1 MSTIYPSL
9 TGKRVLVT
17 GATKGIGRAIALRFA
32 ENGCD
37 IAATGRNSE
46 ELKSLAHEIRE
57 IGRRCEVLIA
67 DLSSTEETLAMARH
81 FADSHEPIDVL
92 VNNAGISFPETITD
106 LDPDHW
112 ATTLQVNLTAPA
124 LITSIIAQ
132 GMIDRRAGAIVNVSS
147 SAGSVAHT
155 EHAAYCASKFGLN
168 GLTKVLAL
176 ELGPHNIRVNAVA
189 PTVTLTPMGVQ
200 VWSAPEKRDPMIAQ
214 IPLGRFLEPREVAD
228 SVLFLASDSAAMI
241 TGEVL
246 LVDGGLTAH

>member
-1 MSTIYPSL
+1 M
-9 TGKRVLVT
+9 VT
-17 GATKGIGRAIALRFA
+17 GASKGIGRAIALRFA

-46 ELKSLAHEIRE
+46 ELKSLSREIRE
-57 IGRRCEVLIA
+57 IGRRCEVMTA
-67 DLSSTEETLAMARH
+67 DLSSRQDTLAMARH
-81 FADSHEPIDVL
+81 FADSDTAIDVL
-92 VNNAGISFPETITD
+92 VNNAGISFPETIID
-106 LDPDHW
+106 LDPEHW
-112 ATTLQVNLTAPA
+112 DTTIQVNLTAPA
-124 LITSIIAQ
+124 LITSIVAR
-132 GMIDRRAGAIVNVSS
+132 GMIERKSGVIVNVSS

-155 EHAAYCASKFGLN
+155 EHAAYCASKFGIN

-246 LVDGGLTAH
+246 LIDGGLTAH